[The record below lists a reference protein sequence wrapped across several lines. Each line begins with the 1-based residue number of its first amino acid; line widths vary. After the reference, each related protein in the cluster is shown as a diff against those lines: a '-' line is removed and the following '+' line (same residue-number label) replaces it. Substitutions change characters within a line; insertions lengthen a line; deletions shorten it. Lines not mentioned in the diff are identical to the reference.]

1 MNAKDRIKN
10 WQNESKADLE
20 SASNYINKGR
30 LLHGLFL
37 CHLAIEKTLKALI
50 VNITNNAAPKTH
62 DILEL
67 AQSAKIKF
75 TKEELSFINILIKY
89 KLHGRYP
96 KGSSEI
102 PSKNDS
108 NNLCAKSKTLIKKIT
123 KLL

>member
-20 SASNYINKGR
+20 SASEYINKDR

-37 CHLAIEKTLKALI
+37 CHLAIEKSLKALI
-50 VNITNNAAPKTH
+50 VSITNNAAPKIH

-67 AQSAKIKF
+67 AQFAKIEF
-75 TKEELSFINILIKY
+75 TKEELAFINILIKY

-102 PSKNDS
+102 PSKNYS
-108 NNLCAKSKTLIKKIT
+108 NNLCKESKDFINKLAKSL
-123 KLL
+123 